1 MNSKCLSRSATI
13 SRRREEGMKMLR
25 LEHKTRLSQDKII
38 ARLKGYFG
46 KEGLGLDLT
55 EESAQCLTFTGGGGY
70 VTASLCDEGNET
82 RVDLISQEWE
92 YHVRQFASD
101 LG

>member
-1 MNSKCLSRSATI
+1 M
-13 SRRREEGMKMLR
+13 GMLR
-25 LEHKTRLSQDKII
+25 LEHKTRLSQEKII
-38 ARLKGYFG
+38 GRLKRYFG

-70 VTASLCDEGNET
+70 VTASLCQEGDDT
-82 RVDLISQEWE
+82 RVDLITQEWE
-92 YHVRQFASD
+92 YHVRQFAGD